1 MCVLAGWCVCLCVL
15 LSVTAMN
22 RVTRSFG
29 CYVEFGRAPGYFAV
43 LFGISKKGI
52 GPASSTV

>member
-1 MCVLAGWCVCLCVL
+1 MCVLAGWCVCLCV

-29 CYVEFGRAPGYFAV
+29 CDAEFGRTVGYFAV
-43 LFGISKKGI
+43 LFGIAEKGI
-52 GPASSTV
+52 GPAS